1 MNTDAATTTMPEKKA
16 EAVPAEII
24 QHEFADVDRF
34 HLAKGLFQIMGGARK
49 PDPVEIKLHL
59 SNGGYLEIVSPRPL
73 RPYDQKLL
81 CTVLCKA
88 AQNKKI
94 ISPDTQNKIGRLLR
108 DQLELLEAAAEEKC
122 LAYQTSARQLTEDM
136 GCKWH
141 GARTVKQIEASL
153 KRLFMTSF
161 TLETYTKEG
170 RRKLYLFRL
179 MSHVKLE
186 EARDITLAFGLNVI
200 LAAALL
206 TPGHYAR
213 IDMEILRGLEQA
225 QQLMFVALCNA
236 IDPGKKRSFTV
247 EELAELIYGEKPD
260 KILRNT
266 YIKQLSRAKTL
277 TETLVDSLSGWS
289 HEEKGDLIWI
299 KRPFLHSQ
307 KPRRTSKKKRQK
319 LPA

>member
-1 MNTDAATTTMPEKKA
+1 MNTDAAANSLPKKVA
-16 EAVPAEII
+16 PAEIV

-34 HLAKGLFQIMGGARK
+34 HLAKGLFQIMGGSRK
-49 PDPVEIKLHL
+49 PDPIEIKLHL
-59 SNGGYLEIVSPRPL
+59 SNGGYLEILSPRPL

-136 GCKWH
+136 GYKWH
-141 GARTVKQIEASL
+141 GARTAKQIEASL
-153 KRLFMTSF
+153 KRLFATTF
-161 TLETYTKEG
+161 TLETYTKESK
-170 RRKLYLFRL
+170 RKVYMFRL

-213 IDMEILRGLEQA
+213 IDMEILRSLEQA

-236 IDPGKKRSFTV
+236 IDPGKKRSFTQ
-247 EELAELIYGEKPD
+247 EELAELIYGEKPN

-277 TETLVDSLSGWS
+277 AKTLIESLSDWN
-289 HEEKGDLIWI
+289 HEEKGDLLWI
-299 KRPFLHSQ
+299 KRPFLHGQ
-307 KPRRTSKKKRQK
+307 KPKRTAKKRQK